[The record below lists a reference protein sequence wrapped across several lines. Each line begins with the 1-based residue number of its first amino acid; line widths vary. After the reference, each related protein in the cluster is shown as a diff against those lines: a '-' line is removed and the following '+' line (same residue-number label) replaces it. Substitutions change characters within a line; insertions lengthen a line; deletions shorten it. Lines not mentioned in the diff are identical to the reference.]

1 MAIFDVK
8 METLSN
14 LSASQQKNSSS
25 VPLYVVAG
33 KELDF
38 RTTFDFEII
47 CEEFFIQ
54 ISEMYTSELEL
65 SCLEREKKE
74 REKIYIW
81 QTNSIR
87 QPLDV
92 AVNEQE
98 KLNYVKHCHRHSQ
111 ERKTHRNWLQG
122 QIENILE
129 KGPRPKGIACLPNIA
144 KIPIK
149 IL

>member
-74 REKIYIW
+74 RE
-81 QTNSIR
+81 R
-87 QPLDV
+87 
-92 AVNEQE
+92 
-98 KLNYVKHCHRHSQ
+98 
-111 ERKTHRNWLQG
+111 
-122 QIENILE
+122 ENIYLTNKFHPAAIGRGSQWTRE
-129 KGPRPKGIACLPNIA
+129 AELCQALP
-144 KIPIK
+144 
-149 IL
+149 